1 MAIYVFKTSVKKGKQ
16 VRLLTTP
23 LNEICK
29 PGKWNF
35 DLDDCDKIL
44 RIDSQNE
51 ILKAVTALLQ
61 TNGFEC
67 EELGEFLPENH
78 PWSHD
83 ENFDRSAD
91 KCGGQ
96 STT

>member
-16 VRLLTTP
+16 IRVLATLLD
-23 LNEICK
+23 EICT

-51 ILKAVTALLQ
+51 ILNAVTALLQ
-61 TNGFEC
+61 TNGFQC
-67 EELGEFLPENH
+67 EELGEFQLENH
-78 PWSHD
+78 HLSHD
-83 ENFDRSAD
+83 GHFCRSAD
-91 KCGGQ
+91 KHGAQ
-96 STT
+96 SKT